1 MSKLGRT
8 ARGAGRALSWVTVR
22 PAKALVVR
30 PLKATVVRPARW
42 VGTRGLDFVTRH
54 GNILVWVVTAIM
66 MAIAWPTVGL
76 THEVPTALWPLVA
89 ALGVL
94 PLVWLRVGPFFGWLT
109 WVVPAAII
117 PLVFT
122 PLPPGTGPSVDAGVV
137 DRPTGPVTVDPGAQ
151 LASTAEGFPW
161 QITAFI
167 VLLAL
172 LIAVGVRESPAR
184 IGLTFLG
191 TAFLFLAHLPSGMAA
206 GWVIWG
212 APAFLGLGLLLRG
225 LFRSRREAAVQSRRA
240 EEQSLRAETERAR
253 AVLAEERTRIARDL
267 HDVVAH
273 RMSMVVVQAQSA
285 QYRLGGVTPEIAS
298 EFESVAGQAR
308 EALNEVRTMLGV
320 LRSEDH
326 APDQAPQPGVE
337 DVLRLLRSSSAAGVD
352 LRWSVT
358 GETEPGSATAMVL
371 YRVLQESLANASRH
385 APGGPVQVEVDYGDQ
400 VRVRVVSGPGH
411 SRPADTSG
419 SGGHGIP
426 GMSARAAAV
435 GGELSAG
442 PSPDGGWVVSATL
455 PARAAAVG

>member
-1 MSKLGRT
+1 MSRVGRA
-8 ARGAGRALSWVTVR
+8 ARGVGRALGWVTVR
-22 PAKALVVR
+22 PVNALVVR
-30 PLKATVVRPARW
+30 PVNRVVVRPARW
-42 VGTRGLDFVTRH
+42 VGTRGLDFVTRR
-54 GNILVWVVTAIM
+54 GTLLVWVATAIM

-76 THEVPTALWPLVA
+76 THDVPAGLWPMVA

-94 PLVWLRVGPFFGWLT
+94 PLVWLRVGPFLGWVT

-117 PLVFT
+117 PLVFP
-122 PLPPGTGPSVDAGVV
+122 PLPPGTGPSVDAVV
-137 DRPTGPVTVDPGAQ
+137 VESPAGPVTVDPGAQ
-151 LASTAEGFPW
+151 VGSTVDGFPW
-161 QITAFI
+161 QVTAFI

-191 TAFLFLAHLPSGMAA
+191 TAFLFLAHLPDGMVA

-212 APAFLGLGLLLRG
+212 APGFLGLGLLLRG

-240 EEQSLRAETERAR
+240 EEQSLRAEAERAR

-308 EALNEVRTMLGV
+308 EALNEVRAMLGV

-326 APDQAPQPGVE
+326 APEQAPQPGTE
-337 DVLRLLRSSSAAGVD
+337 DVVRLLRSSSAAGID
-352 LRWSVT
+352 LTWSVT

-385 APGGPVQVEVDYGDQ
+385 APGGPVRVEVDYGEQVQ
-400 VRVRVVSGPGH
+400 VRVASGPGH
-411 SRPADTSG
+411 SRPRDTSG

-435 GGELSAG
+435 GGQLSAG
-442 PSPDGGWVVSATL
+442 PTPDGGWLVTATL